1 MLPDGQP
8 TEGTGATFP
17 LSGDGLRNWLY
28 TAGSS
33 IFTEGE
39 SGAQTLDF
47 LRLNGVQISDADFY
61 SIRSDVLL
69 RESEIGGLSGTLQDL
84 ADVVPDSFIPLGDTI
99 FDSGYQLST
108 DFLYRYQITS
118 YNPATDE
125 VQTQYMAVSSDYQ
138 LTFNQAR
145 DLMGS
150 LFTGEYVN
158 AGFEVTDISI
168 DAAFGNP
175 GVL

>member
-1 MLPDGQP
+1 MLPDNP
-8 TEGTGATFP
+8 NPESTGATFP
-17 LSGDGLRNWLY
+17 LSGEGLRNWLR
-28 TAGSS
+28 TSGSS
-33 IFTEGE
+33 LFTEGE

-47 LRLNGVQISDADFY
+47 LRLNGVQISNEAFY
-61 SIRSDVLL
+61 NIRSDVLL

-108 DFLYRYQITS
+108 DFLYRYQVTS

-125 VQTQYMAVSSDYQ
+125 VQTQYMAVGSDYQ

-150 LFTGEYVN
+150 MFTGEYVE
-158 AGFEVTDISI
+158 AGFEITDISI

-175 GVL
+175 SVL